1 MSMII
6 CKECGKEISDKANA
20 CPHCGCPITE
30 DKEFESIDKL
40 HRENNLLLLEITTKH
55 PSNKRNEMI
64 KELRE
69 KTGLTL
75 QQAERVIN
83 TYLTEN
89 KNLLNLPKD
98 EFDKLFAKKKDSA
111 LSIWAAVLGLFTYT
125 CWLGGILAIIDF
137 LKRDKTK
144 RHIGSGFALF
154 MCVAQLAVCS
164 TKDSNESNTKNGNVK
179 EVVNVES
186 TKPETQEK
194 PQETPSE
201 ITVGNSFEANGL
213 KVTLN
218 DANTDFTDYDDEYGV
233 YKPEDGYKYISA
245 SFTFENTGDSDRYVS
260 IYDFDCYADGT
271 LCEQSYN
278 FGGDFINA
286 NISSGRNVSFDTY
299 YVVPVES
306 NSIELEYT
314 SNIWTDEK
322 VIIKIK

>member
-20 CPHCGCPITE
+20 CPHCGCPVQTI
-30 DKEFESIDKL
+30 S
-40 HRENNLLLLEITTKH
+40 TTQ
-55 PSNKRNEMI
+55 N
-64 KELRE
+64 
-69 KTGLTL
+69 
-75 QQAERVIN
+75 
-83 TYLTEN
+83 N
-89 KNLLNLPKD
+89 KNNS
-98 EFDKLFAKKKDSA
+98 KKKNSA

-125 CWLGGILAIIDF
+125 CWLGGFLAIIDL

-144 RHIGSGFALF
+144 KHIGSGFAIF
-154 MCVAQLAVCS
+154 MCLIQLLVFS
-164 TKDSNESNTKNGNVK
+164 SNSSKTDDAENKNIK
-179 EVVNVES
+179 EVVSVENS
-186 TKPETQEK
+186 ETQSETSAEVSEEK
-194 PQETPSE
+194 ETE
-201 ITVGNSFEANGL
+201 VTVGNFFESNGL

>member
-20 CPHCGCPITE
+20 CPYCGCPVQDVSITRK
-30 DKEFESIDKL
+30 DKDS
-40 HRENNLLLLEITTKH
+40 T
-55 PSNKRNEMI
+55 
-64 KELRE
+64 
-69 KTGLTL
+69 
-75 QQAERVIN
+75 
-83 TYLTEN
+83 
-89 KNLLNLPKD
+89 
-98 EFDKLFAKKKDSA
+98 KKKESA
-111 LSIWAAVLGLFTYT
+111 LSVWAGVLSLFGCTCFVSLILALVDLTKNDKSKKHTGSWVAIVMCCLYFFVAVFM
-125 CWLGGILAIIDF
+125 LGGNEED
-137 LKRDKTK
+137 T
-144 RHIGSGFALF
+144 
-154 MCVAQLAVCS
+154 
-164 TKDSNESNTKNGNVK
+164 SNQTVNFQTQDNTESSAADEK
-179 EVVNVES
+179 EENYNNIVE
-186 TKPETQEK
+186 K
-194 PQETPSE
+194 
-201 ITVGNSFEANGL
+201 GNSFESNGL

>member
-6 CKECGKEISDKANA
+6 CKECGKEISDKANV
-20 CPHCGCPITE
+20 CPHCGYPVQAV
-30 DKEFESIDKL
+30 S
-40 HRENNLLLLEITTKH
+40 TTQK
-55 PSNKRNEMI
+55 S
-64 KELRE
+64 
-69 KTGLTL
+69 
-75 QQAERVIN
+75 
-83 TYLTEN
+83 
-89 KNLLNLPKD
+89 KD
-98 EFDKLFAKKKDSA
+98 NSKKKDSA
-111 LSIWAAVLGLFTYT
+111 LSIWAAILGLFTYT

-164 TKDSNESNTKNGNVK
+164 TKDTNDTNTNKGNVQ
-179 EVVNVES
+179 EVVNVQSSKTSNNEN
-186 TKPETQEK
+186 QEATNEVTEEK
-194 PQETPSE
+194 TNEV
-201 ITVGNSFEANGL
+201 TVGNSFEARGL

-314 SNIWTDEK
+314 SNIWTNEK